1 MSPENIYSPDIAL
14 KAADAFRS
22 HSQIFIGSL
31 GNSLDRAA
39 QHAAQNLGD
48 FIASATMLS
57 LALELYLKALRAT
70 INITIPETHDLWAL
84 YKKLPQELKKSI
96 ECSYTK
102 INSNNEEKLAGLEL
116 AIWVGRQPP
125 IDDPPEVNKEKEK
138 TDSYNDLRS
147 VLFRSR
153 NAFQTWRY
161 LHEMGKKNC
170 YVLFKYEF
178 HRLGLICDII
188 REHILKIHSK
198 AML

>member
-1 MSPENIYSPDIAL
+1 MSPEKIYSPDIAL

-138 TDSYNDLRS
+138 TDSYNDFSQYCLDLAMHFKRG
-147 VLFRSR
+147 VIFTKWVKKT
-153 NAFQTWRY
+153 AMYY
-161 LHEMGKKNC
+161 LSMNFID
-170 YVLFKYEF
+170 L
-178 HRLGLICDII
+178 
-188 REHILKIHSK
+188 
-198 AML
+198 A